1 MDDANITPSVNGP
14 YSVSGPVILTDVDGR
29 EIPHGDQTALCRCGH
44 SNNKPFCD
52 STHLTIDFDGT
63 LKNQQWPGPRVT
75 DLPMVPGRIENRV
88 ERRALGPFAVLP
100 VGFGAMQLAGP
111 GVFGPPRDHDEAIR
125 LLRGAIDL
133 GVDHIDTAQY
143 YGPDVVNQLI
153 REALHPYPAGLIL
166 VSKVGARRDDR
177 GGIFA
182 YDRPVELREG
192 IEDNLRAL
200 GVDHLPVV
208 NLRLMRNTPP
218 DEYFDDQLAAM
229 ISARDDGLIQAIG
242 LSNVTLAHLVHAL
255 RATDVACV
263 QNAYHL
269 ANQSSQPVLDACTRR
284 GIAFV
289 PFAPLGAGTLA
300 HNSGTAVSQAALVA
314 TRLGCTPAQVAIA
327 WTLAQSPRTL
337 VIPGTSSIA
346 HLGENVAALT
356 VSLDAAALNE
366 LAHARS
372 DAP

>member
-1 MDDANITPSVNGP
+1 M
-14 YSVSGPVILTDVDGR
+14 
-29 EIPHGDQTALCRCGH
+29 
-44 SNNKPFCD
+44 
-52 STHLTIDFDGT
+52 
-63 LKNQQWPGPRVT
+63 T
-75 DLPMVPGRIENRV
+75 DLPVINGRTEKRV

-125 LLRGAIDL
+125 LLREAIDL

-182 YDRPVELREG
+182 YDRPAELRQG

-200 GVDHLPVV
+200 GVDQLPVV

-218 DEYFDDQLAAM
+218 DGFFDDQLAAM
-229 ISARDDGLIQAIG
+229 LSARDDGLIQAIG

-269 ANQSSQPVLDACTRR
+269 ANQSSQPVLDECTRR

-289 PFAPLGAGTLA
+289 PFAPLGSGTLA
-300 HNSGTAVSQAALVA
+300 HNSGTDASPAALVA
-314 TRLGCTPAQVAIA
+314 TRLGCTRAQVAIA
-327 WTLAQSPRTL
+327 WTLAQSPHTL

-346 HLGENVAALT
+346 HLRENLAAMT
-356 VSLDAAALNE
+356 VSLDAAALAQ
-366 LAHARS
+366 LADTRS
-372 DAP
+372 RT